1 MAQFGTPPPGKKPKR
16 EFLLGLGKPFEQ
28 NPWDC
33 DSASIDDAELLMASQ
48 VAEEEMPERKP
59 QQSTRWGPPTSTIQL
74 EKIRKNGIPKNTQKQ
89 TEWSLSVW
97 TQWSSWRSQNL
108 IESDEYE
115 YELTETF
122 VTMSEE
128 AMLFWLPKFIT
139 EVRRSDG
146 NSYPPNSVYQICCG
160 LSRALRSANR
170 SEIDIFN
177 SPKFSQFRDT
187 LDSCMKTLKA
197 SGNFQVQ
204 KAENITEEVEDLLWS
219 KGLLGDSTPQCLF
232 DTLVF
237 YLGLYFAL
245 QSSLEHRRL
254 RHNPSQLAL
263 CEPPGGIAYL
273 KYQDVSKTNQ
283 GGLKHRK
290 DSKVVVQYANTQSQ
304 ERCIVRLFSCTTR
317 NAPQIDPTMLSI

>member
-1 MAQFGTPPPGKKPKR
+1 MCAGSIQLAKWRRRYDGIDRHVISPSILAQFGTPPPGKKPKR
-16 EFLLGLGKPFEQ
+16 EFLLGLGELFEP

-59 QQSTRWGPPTSTIQL
+59 QQSTQWSSYVYYSIGENPQRWDT
-74 EKIRKNGIPKNTQKQ
+74 KKQ
-89 TEWSLSVW
+89 TDWSLSVW
-97 TQWSSWRSQNL
+97 TQWSFWRSQNL

-115 YELTETF
+115 NELIETF
-122 VTMSEE
+122 VTMSRE

-139 EVRRSDG
+139 EVRRSDR

-187 LDSCMKTLKA
+187 LDSWMKTLKA
-197 SGNFQVQ
+197 SGNFQV
-204 KAENITEEVEDLLWS
+204 KKTENITEVEDLLWS
-219 KGLLGDSTPQCLF
+219 KGLLRDSTLQCLF

-245 QSSLEHRRL
+245 
-254 RHNPSQLAL
+254 
-263 CEPPGGIAYL
+263 
-273 KYQDVSKTNQ
+273 
-283 GGLKHRK
+283 
-290 DSKVVVQYANTQSQ
+290 
-304 ERCIVRLFSCTTR
+304 
-317 NAPQIDPTMLSI
+317 